1 MNHGRHVVPFSDW
14 IAQRSVRKPTSKN
27 CSKVRAA
34 RAARL
39 FFLIRP
45 IRSLFSG
52 VAVAVAVVQNAGRE
66 SGGSRFS
73 SQFALRARCCRQR
86 WRQFEDLVGEYDSTI
101 TWDNMELR
109 TF

>member
-1 MNHGRHVVPFSDW
+1 MFTLSLKPSIWKFQVVVW
-14 IAQRSVRKPTSKN
+14 QTTSKN
-27 CSKVRAA
+27 FTKERAARAA

-52 VAVAVAVVQNAGRE
+52 VAVVVAIVQNAGRE

-73 SQFALRARCCRQR
+73 SQFALRARCCSQYK
-86 WRQFEDLVGEYDSTI
+86 DGDSLKI
-101 TWDNMELR
+101 
-109 TF
+109 